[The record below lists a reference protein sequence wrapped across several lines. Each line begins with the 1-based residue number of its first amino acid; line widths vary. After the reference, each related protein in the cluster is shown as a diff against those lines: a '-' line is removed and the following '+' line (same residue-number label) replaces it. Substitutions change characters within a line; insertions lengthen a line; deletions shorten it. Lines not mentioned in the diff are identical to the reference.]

1 MALTHGELMKKRS
14 FLPAFILLS
23 ISLLIVGRMAY
34 LHSQNSSLLN
44 DNKSKLTLLNT
55 VENTAQKVP
64 VLKNLIAKNLAK
76 QNAMAQAQVTDQYVL
91 TVERVFTE
99 KEINEMTE
107 TKFIELLK
115 DTERK
120 LPKLTDIKKL
130 PAGALHR
137 TPPIVIQAGRDL
149 GVIKE
154 VLKVHESYERVVTP
168 FYKSCAKNEEGTTPV
183 RALCLTN
190 LIEIKKKNNQS
201 LNLKDYPER
210 LVELSKMI
218 TDI

>member
-1 MALTHGELMKKRS
+1 MKKRS
-14 FLPAFILLS
+14 FSPAFILIS
-23 ISLLIVGRMAY
+23 ISLLIVGFMAY
-34 LHSQNSSLLN
+34 LHSQNSDLLN

-55 VENTAQKVP
+55 VQNSAQKVP

-76 QNAMAQAQVTDQYVL
+76 QNAMAEAQVTDQNVL
-91 TVERVFTE
+91 TVERVYTE
-99 KEINEMTE
+99 QEINEMTE
-107 TKFIELLK
+107 AQFTDLLK
-115 DTERK
+115 DTERR
-120 LPKLTDIKKL
+120 LPKLADIKKL

-154 VLKVHESYERVVTP
+154 VLKVHESYERVAAP
-168 FYKSCAKNEEGTTPV
+168 FYKVCAKNEEGTTPV

-190 LIEIKKKNNQS
+190 LIEIKKKNNES
-201 LNLKDYPER
+201 LNLKDYPVR
-210 LVELSKMI
+210 LIELSKMI